1 MVAFFKSGLFV
12 RFMGGFLLGLV
23 GVMTLN
29 PAEAQPRPDD
39 LSAAHVQQERSY
51 DIL

>member
-39 LSAAHVQQERSY
+39 LSAAHVQQERSH